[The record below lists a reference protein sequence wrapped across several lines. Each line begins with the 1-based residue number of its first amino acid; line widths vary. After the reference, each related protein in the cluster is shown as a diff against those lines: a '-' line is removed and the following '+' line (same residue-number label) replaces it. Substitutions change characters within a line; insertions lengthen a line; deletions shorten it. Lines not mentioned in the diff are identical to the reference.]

1 MFCSISGV
9 VPEQGVVS
17 VKSGHLFEK
26 SLIDKYVRET
36 GKCPVTGEPLST
48 EDLLP
53 LKVNKTVKPRTAPA
67 TSIPGLLSLFH
78 DEWDANMLELYNTR
92 TQLHQTRQELSH
104 ALYQHDAATRVI
116 ARLMKERDEAR
127 AALADLKQQYAADLA
142 AAQSARAAADVA
154 PAEGGRRAK
163 AGIPDDV
170 IADMAE
176 VNATLSKGRK
186 KRPLPDSLATADD
199 LASLSLS
206 GSHPLHKTT
215 AGGIAAM
222 DVNPQ
227 QQGVVVTA
235 GVDGSLQLFDY
246 LQGRVLHSLEGH
258 SKRCTGV
265 AYIAS
270 DLIVSTSADRT
281 ARAWR
286 SKAEG
291 GEGEVS
297 WQCASVLKDHTAE
310 VVGVTVHP
318 SRRYFVTASSDAS
331 WAFYDTASLTC
342 LRQVGADEG
351 PGEPY
356 TCLQFHPDGLILG
369 TGTEGKAIRIWEVK
383 SQKPVAACE
392 GHAGAIRFLAFSENG
407 YHMASASDDCV
418 KLWDLRKL
426 SNFKTLEP
434 FSDGTC
440 ASVAFDHSGQY
451 LAVGGP
457 AVKVYG
463 QKQQWAELRS
473 LAEVPKRA
481 AALRWGPDA
490 RSLLVGAAD
499 HNLRVFSVPN
509 ALAESYS
516 IRSTSLLSGILSIHK
531 H

>member
-1 MFCSISGV
+1 MFCSISGT

-17 VKSGHLFEK
+17 TKSGHLFEK
-26 SLIDKYVRET
+26 SLIEKYVRET

-78 DEWDANMLELYNTR
+78 DEWDANMLELHNTR

-116 ARLMKERDEAR
+116 ARLLKERDEAR
-127 AALADLKQQYAADLA
+127 ATLADMKQQYAADVA
-142 AAQSARAAADVA
+142 AAAAAPREGA
-154 PAEGGRRAK
+154 GEGGWRAK
-163 AGIPDDV
+163 AGIPEDV
-170 IADMAE
+170 IADMTE

-186 KRPLPDSLATADD
+186 KRPLPDTLATADD
-199 LASLSLS
+199 LAAMSLA

-215 AGGIAAM
+215 AGGIVGI

-235 GVDGSLQLFDY
+235 GVDTTLQLFDY
-246 LQGRVLHSLEGH
+246 LQTRVLASLEGH
-258 SKRCTGV
+258 TKRCTGV
-265 AYIAS
+265 SWVSS
-270 DLIVSTSADRT
+270 DVIVSSSADKT
-281 ARAWR
+281 ARVWR
-286 SKAEG
+286 AG
-291 GEGEVS
+291 GEGGSEWS
-297 WQCASVLKDHTAE
+297 CAAVLRDHTAE
-310 VVGVTVHP
+310 VVGVTTHP
-318 SRRYFVTASSDAS
+318 SRRYFVTGSTDAS
-331 WAFYDTASLTC
+331 WAFYDVASLTC

-383 SQKPVAACE
+383 AQKAVAACE
-392 GHAGAIRFLAFSENG
+392 GHAGPIRSLAFSENG
-407 YHMASASDDCV
+407 YHMASASDDCI

-426 SNFKTLEP
+426 ANFKTIEP
-434 FSDGTC
+434 YTDGPCT
-440 ASVAFDHSGQY
+440 SVAFDHSGQY

-457 AVKVYG
+457 TVKIYG
-463 QKQQWAELRS
+463 QKQQWAELKTLS
-473 LAEVPKRA
+473 EVPKRA
-481 AALRWGPDA
+481 SALRWGPDA

-499 HNLRVFSVPN
+499 HNLRVFSAPS
-509 ALAESYS
+509 A
-516 IRSTSLLSGILSIHK
+516 
-531 H
+531 